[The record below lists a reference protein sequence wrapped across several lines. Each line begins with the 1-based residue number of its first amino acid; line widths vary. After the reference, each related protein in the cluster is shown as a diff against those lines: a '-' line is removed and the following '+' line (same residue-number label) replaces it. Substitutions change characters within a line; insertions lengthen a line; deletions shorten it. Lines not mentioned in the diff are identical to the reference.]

1 MAWVLVPTF
10 LLGGAGLLFI
20 HIALNDRAGAQPGE
34 PRRLPTRKE
43 QPLYHLHM
51 RIRSSTK
58 PTSASRT
65 SDPGVAK
72 FPRRP

>member
-1 MAWVLVPTF
+1 LVPTF
-10 LLGGAGLLFI
+10 LLGGVGLVFI
-20 HIALNDRAGAQPGE
+20 LIALNDRAGTRPGD
-34 PRRLPTRKE
+34 PRRLPSRQE